1 MTGNEDWH
9 GLTFN
14 PARGNPEVVGTLAR
28 QITDTGNW
36 LKESYNVLENV
47 KNQKDAWTGAAS
59 KAFTDK
65 LGDLPGLLNDA
76 HRSMLGAGKA
86 LVGWQSTVTNHHENQ
101 SILRTRPGKRWL
113 TPKIATSAS
122 SQRSTDVLVCR
133 RGRAA

>member
-28 QITDTGNW
+28 QMTETGNW
-36 LKESYNVLENV
+36 LKKSYNVPENV
-47 KNQKDAWTGAAS
+47 KNQKDAWTDAAS

-76 HRSMLGAGKA
+76 HQSMLDAGKA
-86 LVGWQSTVTNHHENQ
+86 LGGWQSTVTNHQRKAANRENQ
-101 SILRTRPGKRWL
+101 VP
-113 TPKIATSAS
+113 AS
-122 SQRSTDVLVCR
+122 D
-133 RGRAA
+133 G